1 MSWAEF
7 LIFPLPLPLSEQNS
21 YGVGRP
27 KYRGASTLSTLI
39 LSTVKKCRCFAT
51 LFFGSMSGLLVSIY
65 SSVDV

>member
-7 LIFPLPLPLSEQNS
+7 LIFPLPLPLSEQNP

-27 KYRGASTLSTLI
+27 KYIGTSALSTLI
-39 LSTVKKCRCFAT
+39 LGTVKKCRCFAT
-51 LFFGSMSGLLVSIY
+51 LFFGFMSVLLVSIY